1 MAYELCELLGWL
13 CSAPHKAALL
23 FPSRAPHP
31 ALPVLPPTLQ
41 PPISQPRAPH
51 PNASCNPYNLPSCP
65 AAPLA
70 NVSFFF
76 PLAHLLLAKT
86 PQLHTLIILKI
97 PAKAP
102 HQLFWLS
109 DYRTS
114 K

>member
-13 CSAPHKAALL
+13 LSAPHKAALL

-31 ALPVLPPTLQ
+31 ALPVLPSALQ
-41 PPISQPRAPH
+41 PPISQSKVLH
-51 PNASCNPYNLPSCP
+51 PSVACNPCNPPPALQHPSLMSP
-65 AAPLA
+65 
-70 NVSFFF
+70 FF
-76 PLAHLLLAKT
+76 PLAHLLLTKT